1 LEDHTTF
8 WTFTEELALNSHLV
22 YVVDDDRDVRRSLS
36 FMLGASDVRSHPFAS
51 GEDFLEALPDL
62 EPGCILLDLRMPQI
76 DGFQVMAE
84 LENRDVDWPVIV
96 MTGHGEVPVAVRA
109 MKLGAIDFI
118 EKPFS
123 EEALLACF
131 GTAFS
136 LLDEREATGRRRR
149 EARDRVGQLTARE
162 NDVLRGLLA
171 GESNKQLAT
180 RLGISLRTVEMHRGN
195 MMERLGVSSLA
206 QALTLALDA
215 GLEPAPTPEA

>member
-1 LEDHTTF
+1 LTPEDF
-8 WTFTEELALNSHLV
+8 ALNSHFV

-36 FMLGASDVRSHPFAS
+36 FMLGASELRSHPFGS
-51 GEDFLEALPDL
+51 GEDFLDALGDL
-62 EPGCILLDLRMPQI
+62 QPGCILLDLRMPNM
-76 DGFQVMAE
+76 DGFHVMDE
-84 LENRDVDWPVIV
+84 LARREVDWPVIV

-109 MKLGAIDFI
+109 MKQGAIDFI

-136 LLDEREATGRRRR
+136 LLDERESTGKRKR
-149 EARDRVGQLTARE
+149 EARERVSHLTARE
-162 NDVLRGLLA
+162 SDVLKGLLA

-215 GLEPAPTPEA
+215 GLEPVNAATVGTA